1 MDLEIIDF
9 DLAICKV
16 NSIAEIDFND
26 EFYFASK
33 TDDEISLVCKSDN
46 VPSGVVECDMGWKSF
61 RIKGI
66 LDFSLIGVISEIS
79 GILAEND
86 IGIFV
91 VSTFNTDYVMVKK
104 ESFDKAMEVLAN
116 EGYCVI

>member
-1 MDLEIIDF
+1 M
-9 DLAICKV
+9 
-16 NSIAEIDFND
+16 
-26 EFYFASK
+26 
-33 TDDEISLVCKSDN
+33 
-46 VPSGVVECDMGWKSF
+46 
-61 RIKGI
+61 
-66 LDFSLIGVISEIS
+66 DFSLIGVISEIS